1 MTCFSELAMQA
12 CSMRRAR
19 CAVFGAKACRK
30 PLLVAQEPAG
40 APSSKLHR
48 RAHWSRPGAA
58 QVGTLAVTELLLQN
72 GAALDCCD
80 SEGRTPLAYCLLF
93 GDTQAAELLL
103 SRGASPP

>member
-1 MTCFSELAMQA
+1 
-12 CSMRRAR
+12 
-19 CAVFGAKACRK
+19 
-30 PLLVAQEPAG
+30 
-40 APSSKLHR
+40 
-48 RAHWSRPGAA
+48 
-58 QVGTLAVTELLLQN
+58 VGNLAVTELLLQN